1 MPPANLPHFGRL
13 SRSISAL
20 FGLSWGQ
27 AQPHVRNKHRSGAR
41 VSVLQVSTPYLAWP
55 VMFLSFA
62 IGDGGSSSFFFS
74 FFSSAPPQHGILLL
88 FSVVR
93 SGMKLVE
100 VSSTEMV
107 PPPGG
112 LGRGARIPSDKRRA
126 SHALQPMLHV
136 SQKGQTKTKCRQ
148 RTCQA

>member
-1 MPPANLPHFGRL
+1 MSETSTAQAPGV
-13 SRSISAL
+13 SI
-20 FGLSWGQ
+20 
-27 AQPHVRNKHRSGAR
+27 
-41 VSVLQVSTPYLAWP
+41 LQVSAPYLAWP

-62 IGDGGSSSFFFS
+62 IGDGGSSILFS
-74 FFSSAPPQHGILLL
+74 FSSSAPPQHGILLL
-88 FSVVR
+88 FNVVR

-112 LGRGARIPSDKRRA
+112 LGRGARIPSDKRQA